1 MVDEITRK
9 HSNSVRVETSER
21 YSAEPASPTETNDRE
36 KLMQTHQLIKEK
48 LHKKAEYLKQL
59 TTRSTELEQGFK
71 SEITTLKQKL
81 QHSEDQNSIYLTSLE
96 KERTKLRETLTMLS
110 QYKQENESLK
120 GKLRDLE
127 QENHQTAKQLVE
139 ALELIREQMIEEASL
154 NNPTSQTDTIGF
166 LTSKLDEE
174 RRKNVELK
182 TALLDRER
190 QLRSISELNE
200 TQVAEMD
207 VEENIEPA
215 TDKCKCAVF

>member
-1 MVDEITRK
+1 MVEEVIRKHAHSVQVQSSRK
-9 HSNSVRVETSER
+9 HSD
-21 YSAEPASPTETNDRE
+21 EPASPNETSDRE

-59 TTRSTELEQGFK
+59 TNRSTELEQGFK
-71 SEITTLKQKL
+71 SEITTIKQKL
-81 QHSEDQNSIYLTSLE
+81 KHSEDQNSIYLTSLE
-96 KERTKLRETLTMLS
+96 KERTKLRETLTFLS

-139 ALELIREQMIEEASL
+139 ALELIREQMIEESSL
-154 NNPTSQTDTIGF
+154 NNPTSQTDTIAF

-182 TALLDRER
+182 TALLERDREI
-190 QLRSISELNE
+190 RSISELNE

-207 VEENIEPA
+207 VEESNEPA
-215 TDKCKCAVF
+215 TDKCQCVVF

>member
-1 MVDEITRK
+1 MVEEITRK

-21 YSAEPASPTETNDRE
+21 YGGEPASPTETNDRE

-81 QHSEDQNSIYLTSLE
+81 KHSEDQNSIYLTSLE

-120 GKLRDLE
+120 VKLRDLE

-139 ALELIREQMIEEASL
+139 ALELVREQMIEEASL
-154 NNPTSQTDTIGF
+154 NNPTSQTDTIAF

-182 TALLDRER
+182 TALLERDR

-207 VEENIEPA
+207 VEENNEPA
-215 TDKCKCAVF
+215 TDKCRCVAF